1 MNSTATESLAFRES
15 ISISLTKNL
24 QSRQKLTAI
33 MQKQFVSR
41 PKSCIT
47 ETHFKTWSVI
57 QENGFSGGKADCP
70 AIQIDHKNGFMHK
83 KIST

>member
-1 MNSTATESLAFRES
+1 
-15 ISISLTKNL
+15 
-24 QSRQKLTAI
+24 

-47 ETHFKTWSVI
+47 ETHFKTSSVI

-70 AIQIDHKNGFMHK
+70 AIPIDHKNGFMHK